1 MQREGYKPST
11 IESQVSALKGIAHHT
26 NIHDPTAVKTYLA
39 KLNVTEARKEALVIR
54 LNRFYKW
61 KGINWTPPR
70 YHRIEKL
77 PFIPQE
83 SEVDQLIA
91 GIINKKLCSFLQ
103 LLKETG
109 ARPGEAWN
117 LQWTDV
123 NVNIVNIT
131 PEKNS
136 NPRQF
141 KISNKLVAM
150 LNTMPKKCAYI
161 FRHKPESELRH
172 FRRVYIQQR
181 RNLATKLQN
190 PRLQRISF
198 KTLRHFKATMEYHR
212 TKDILHVMQIL
223 GHKNIRNT
231 LVYTH
236 LVSFET
242 DDYICKVAKTI
253 EEATSLIENGFDFV
267 TDVQDAKLFRK
278 RK

>member
-1 MQREGYKPST
+1 MERHQLDAST
-11 IESQVSALKGIAHHT
+11 I
-26 NIHDPTAVKTYLA
+26 
-39 KLNVTEARKEALVIR
+39 
-54 LNRFYKW
+54 
-61 KGINWTPPR
+61 PP
-70 YHRIEKL
+70 HRKL

-91 GIINKKLCSFLQ
+91 GIINKKICSFLQ

-109 ARPGEAWN
+109 VRPGEAWN

-123 NVNIVNIT
+123 NVNVVNIT

-141 KISNKLVAM
+141 KISNKLIAM
-150 LNTMPKKCAYI
+150 LNTLPKNSAYV
-161 FRHKPESELRH
+161 FRHKPDSELRH

-190 PRLQRISF
+190 PRLLRISF

-223 GHKNIRNT
+223 GHKNIKNT

-242 DDYICKVAKTI
+242 DDFTCKVARSI
-253 EEATSLIENGFDFV
+253 EEASLLIEAGFEFV
-267 TDVQDAKLFRK
+267 TSFQDAQLFRK